1 MVVVS
6 PVVCNG
12 TAELICAG
20 VRSAYPKC
28 WVNMPTMALR
38 SDTTLSGYC
47 GKSANPSYSRV

>member
-1 MVVVS
+1 VVS